1 MIRFLAKGL
10 VRDRSRSLFPLLAI
24 IITVTLV
31 IFGIGFMEGAMN
43 NFLQST
49 AVISS
54 GHVKVVTKAYKK
66 ESNQLPNDLALF
78 DTKNIIQT
86 LSDMYQ
92 DYFWTPRITFGGL
105 LDVPDENGET
115 KEQAPVFALGIDFF
129 SEKSRQVE
137 IWELEKCLIS
147 GRLPKDRDD
156 ALISTKLAKQLG
168 IGSGSSITL
177 IGSTM
182 DNAFTTY
189 NFNVVGTFNLYK
201 GQTDRQMMLVD
212 ISGARQ
218 ALDMEDAASEILGYH
233 NSLYYHDEEAVTIR
247 KHFNIT
253 YSDSIAQ
260 ILRNEESKD
269 ILSYMNGWNEI
280 NTIEKSKLPQQRSN
294 ALFDNQMYDNSEEW
308 GELSVEDP
316 SIYTP
321 TMVALR
327 DDSQLATMVDFSTV
341 ALGVMAGIFLVIV
354 MIVLWNMGLMNGLR
368 RYGEIGLRLAIGE
381 SKGQVYRSM
390 VNEAVLIGFVGTLI
404 GTIFGISLTYYVQE
418 FGIDY
423 SEAINQL
430 STTMVMP
437 NVFYAK
443 VTPELYYIGF
453 IPGVLA
459 TVLGTM
465 LAGLAIYK
473 REMSQLFKELET

>member
-86 LSDMYQ
+86 LSDMYP

-156 ALISTKLAKQLG
+156 ALVSTKLAKQLG

-189 NFNVVGTFNLYK
+189 NFNVVGTFNLNK

-218 ALDMEDAASEILGYH
+218 ALDMEGAASEILGYH

-260 ILRNEESKD
+260 VLRNEESKD

-473 REMSQLFKELET
+473 REMSQLFKELEA